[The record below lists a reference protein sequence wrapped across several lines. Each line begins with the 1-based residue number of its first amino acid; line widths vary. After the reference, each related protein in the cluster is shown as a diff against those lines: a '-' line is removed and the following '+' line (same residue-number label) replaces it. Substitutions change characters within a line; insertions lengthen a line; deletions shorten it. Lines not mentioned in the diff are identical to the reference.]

1 MHMRALYTVEEV
13 AEKLGVGPFIVKTIL
28 RSGKM
33 ECNRIGSRIRISEE
47 SLDAYIDS
55 TCAAYKPSP
64 KGPVAKKAV
73 KATK

>member
-1 MHMRALYTVEEV
+1 MRALYTVEEV
-13 AEKLGVGPFIVKTIL
+13 ADKLGVSTFTVKTIL
-28 RSGKM
+28 RSGKL

-47 SLDAYIDS
+47 SLDAYIDG
-55 TCAAYKPSP
+55 TCAAYKPSR